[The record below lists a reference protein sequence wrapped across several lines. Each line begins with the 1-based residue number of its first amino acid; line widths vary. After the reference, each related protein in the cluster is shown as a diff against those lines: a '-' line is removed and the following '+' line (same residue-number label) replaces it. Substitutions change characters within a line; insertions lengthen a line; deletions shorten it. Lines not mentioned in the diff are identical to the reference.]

1 MAETFK
7 IEGADA
13 IIRRMKSLDTKMQ
26 GKIVVKGAREGAKE
40 FQRSARENAKRFDD
54 PATAEKLWK
63 AIKVKKA
70 KRSDLKAGNYDAGM
84 IVYVKGNEY
93 YYWYFLEFGTSKM
106 RAQPFMRPAFDENWK
121 IALRTTTKTIDVQL
135 DKAVAEMR

>member
-13 IIRRMKSLDTKMQ
+13 IIRRMKDLDKRVQ

-40 FQRSARENAKRFDD
+40 FLKAARENAKRFDD
-54 PATAEKLWK
+54 PRTARQLWK

-70 KRSDLKAGNYDAGM
+70 KRSDLKTGNYDAGM
-84 IVYVKGNEY
+84 LVYVKGNEY

-121 IALRTTTKTIDVQL
+121 VALQTTTRTISAQL
-135 DKAVAEMR
+135 DKAVEEMQ